1 MKRNLKSKV
10 VQLAWQA
17 FILALPLLVT
27 LLSSATGMFVRFHK

>member
-1 MKRNLKSKV
+1 MKTNLKSKV

-27 LLSSATGMFVRFHK
+27 LLSSAIAAFVRCHK